1 MVSATIAELYS
12 TIMEQKAESQ
22 NKQALGH
29 VGFRSKHS
37 TIEDLVTLSV
47 IMEES
52 CLQGKT
58 LYCFFV

>member
-1 MVSATIAELYS
+1 MVSSTIAKLYS
-12 TIMEQKAESQ
+12 TTMEKKVSAWAESQ

-58 LYCFFV
+58 F